1 MNEFYSNE
9 IILEA
14 FQEMQADQIGRDKIG
29 YVDAAMEAIANPSA
43 QATIMNK
50 LYKETQKIDE
60 IDFGKIPDSKGD
72 ITKYVYYDQL
82 YDCIELINEL
92 MKGNQTENI
101 AAMNKLHQI
110 LLNARADFVFGFKV
124 NNYIVT
130 SMYKVM
136 VANLHEMIDICIVD
150 VTEYI
155 RNNLNMSMDKKSMK
169 KVRWVTSNVKNFIKM
184 YESGQWN
191 TLIKYMRTNAS
202 KRAYEAMALEAEGD
216 SLPPQKNALD
226 LMNMG
231 TSAFAKFKGGMTT
244 AADLIKQAPGAFK
257 AAGAPA
263 KGLAIVGII
272 ISALMIIRTGIKY
285 FFLGVA
291 NISKN
296 LRNQAALLKSA
307 TKDDS
312 EDQTGYGFRKKIL
325 NTMEKVSDVIDY
337 KILKM
342 EKEASKDMAE
352 SNRNE
357 FSRQEIQQM
366 APPSSSDF
374 SLV

>member
-72 ITKYVYYDQL
+72 ITKYAYYDQL

-101 AAMNKLHQI
+101 ATMNKLHQI

-136 VANLHEMIDICIVD
+136 VANLHEMVDICIVD

-155 RNNLNMSMDKKSMK
+155 RNNLNMSMDKKSIK

-202 KRAYEAMALEAEGD
+202 KKAYEAMALEAEGD
-216 SLPPQKNALD
+216 VLPQQKSALD

-231 TSAFAKFKGGMTT
+231 TGAIAKFKSGVSS
-244 AADLIKQAPGAFK
+244 AAELIKQAPGAFK
-257 AAGAPA
+257 AAGAPV
-263 KGLAIVGII
+263 KGLAIIGII

-307 TKDDS
+307 TKSDS

-325 NTMEKVSDVIDY
+325 NTMEKISDVIDY

-342 EKEASKDMAE
+342 EKEASKDMSE

-366 APPSSSDF
+366 TPPSSSDF

>member
-72 ITKYVYYDQL
+72 ITKYMYYDQL
-82 YDCIELINEL
+82 YDSIELINEL

-202 KRAYEAMALEAEGD
+202 KKAYEAMALEAEGD
-216 SLPPQKNALD
+216 VLPQQKSALD

-231 TSAFAKFKGGMTT
+231 TSAFNKFKGGIT
-244 AADLIKQAPGAFK
+244 AAGDLIKQAPSAFK
-257 AAGAPA
+257 AAGAPV

-307 TKDDS
+307 TKSDS

-325 NTMEKVSDVIDY
+325 NTMEKISDVIDY

-352 SNRNE
+352 SNRSE

-366 APPSSSDF
+366 TPPSSSDF

>member
-50 LYKETQKIDE
+50 LFKETQKIDE

-72 ITKYVYYDQL
+72 ITKYAYYDQL
-82 YDCIELINEL
+82 YDSIELINEL

-101 AAMNKLHQI
+101 VAMNKLHQI

-202 KRAYEAMALEAEGD
+202 KKAYEAMALEAEGD
-216 SLPPQKNALD
+216 VLPQQKSALD

-231 TSAFAKFKGGMTT
+231 TGALNKFKSGVSSAG
-244 AADLIKQAPGAFK
+244 DLIKQAPDAFK
-257 AAGAPA
+257 AASAPV

-272 ISALMIIRTGIKY
+272 ISALMIIRAGIKY

-307 TKDDS
+307 TKSDS

-352 SNRNE
+352 SNRSE

-366 APPSSSDF
+366 TPPSSSDF

>member
-50 LYKETQKIDE
+50 LFKETQKIDE

-82 YDCIELINEL
+82 YDSIELINEL
-92 MKGNQTENI
+92 MKGNQTENVV
-101 AAMNKLHQI
+101 AMNKLHQI

-202 KRAYEAMALEAEGD
+202 KKAYEAMALEAEGD
-216 SLPPQKNALD
+216 VLPQQKSALD

-231 TSAFAKFKGGMTT
+231 TCAFNKFKGGIT
-244 AADLIKQAPGAFK
+244 AAGDLIKQAPSTFK
-257 AAGAPA
+257 AAGAPV

-307 TKDDS
+307 TKSDS

-366 APPSSSDF
+366 TPPSSGDF

>member
-82 YDCIELINEL
+82 YDSIELINEL

-101 AAMNKLHQI
+101 VAMNKLHQI

-202 KRAYEAMALEAEGD
+202 KKAYEAMALEAEGD
-216 SLPPQKNALD
+216 VLPQQKSALD

-231 TSAFAKFKGGMTT
+231 TSAFNKFKSGITSAG
-244 AADLIKQAPGAFK
+244 DLIKQAPDAFK
-257 AAGAPA
+257 AASAPV

-272 ISALMIIRTGIKY
+272 ISALMIIRAGIKY

-307 TKDDS
+307 TKSDS

-352 SNRNE
+352 SNRSE

-366 APPSSSDF
+366 TPPSSSDF

>member
-82 YDCIELINEL
+82 YDSIELINEL

-101 AAMNKLHQI
+101 VAMNKLHQI
-110 LLNARADFVFGFKV
+110 LLNARADFVFGFKA

-155 RNNLNMSMDKKSMK
+155 RNNLNMSMDKKAMK

-202 KRAYEAMALEAEGD
+202 KKAYEAMALEAEGD
-216 SLPPQKNALD
+216 VLPQQKSALD
-226 LMNMG
+226 IMNMG
-231 TSAFAKFKGGMTT
+231 ISAFNKFKGGIS
-244 AADLIKQAPGAFK
+244 AAGDLIKQAPSAFK
-257 AAGAPA
+257 AAGAPV

-307 TKDDS
+307 TKSDS

-366 APPSSSDF
+366 TPPSSSEF

>member
-1 MNEFYSNE
+1 MTEFYSNE

-50 LYKETQKIDE
+50 LFKETQKIDD

-82 YDCIELINEL
+82 YDSIELINEL

-101 AAMNKLHQI
+101 VAMNKLHQI

-202 KRAYEAMALEAEGD
+202 KKAYEAMALEAEGD
-216 SLPPQKNALD
+216 VLPQQKSALD

-231 TSAFAKFKGGMTT
+231 TSAFNKFKGGIS
-244 AADLIKQAPGAFK
+244 AAGDLIKQAPDAFK
-257 AAGAPA
+257 AASAPV

-307 TKDDS
+307 TKTDN

-366 APPSSSDF
+366 TPPSSSDF

>member
-72 ITKYVYYDQL
+72 ITKYAYYDQL
-82 YDCIELINEL
+82 YDSIELINEL

-202 KRAYEAMALEAEGD
+202 KKAYEAMALEAEGD
-216 SLPPQKNALD
+216 VLPQQKSALD

-231 TSAFAKFKGGMTT
+231 TSAFNKFKGGIT
-244 AADLIKQAPGAFK
+244 AAGDLIKQAPSAFK
-257 AAGAPA
+257 AAGAPV

-272 ISALMIIRTGIKY
+272 ISALMIIRAGIKY

-307 TKDDS
+307 TKSDS

-325 NTMEKVSDVIDY
+325 NTMEKISDVIDY

-342 EKEASKDMAE
+342 EKEGAKDLAE
-352 SNRNE
+352 SNRSE

-366 APPSSSDF
+366 TPPSSSDF

>member
-82 YDCIELINEL
+82 YDSIELINEL

-155 RNNLNMSMDKKSMK
+155 RNNLNMSMDKKTMK

-202 KRAYEAMALEAEGD
+202 KKAYEAMALEAEGD
-216 SLPPQKNALD
+216 VLPQQKSALD

-231 TSAFAKFKGGMTT
+231 TNAFDKFKGGI
-244 AADLIKQAPGAFK
+244 AAAGDLIKQAPSAFK
-257 AAGAPA
+257 AAGAPV

-307 TKDDS
+307 TKTDS

-352 SNRNE
+352 SNRSE

-366 APPSSSDF
+366 TPPSSSDF

>member
-50 LYKETQKIDE
+50 LFKETQKIDE

-72 ITKYVYYDQL
+72 ITKYAYYDQL
-82 YDCIELINEL
+82 YDSIELINEL

-202 KRAYEAMALEAEGD
+202 KKAYEAMALEAEGD
-216 SLPPQKNALD
+216 VLPQQKSALD

-231 TSAFAKFKGGMTT
+231 TSAFNKFKGGISS
-244 AADLIKQAPGAFK
+244 AGDLIKQAPDAFK
-257 AAGAPA
+257 AASAPV

-272 ISALMIIRTGIKY
+272 ISALMIIRAGIKY

-307 TKDDS
+307 TKSDS

-352 SNRNE
+352 SNRSE

>member
-72 ITKYVYYDQL
+72 ITKYAYYDQL
-82 YDCIELINEL
+82 YDSIELINEL
-92 MKGNQTENI
+92 MKGNQTENVV
-101 AAMNKLHQI
+101 AMNKLHQI

-202 KRAYEAMALEAEGD
+202 KKAYEAMALEAEGD
-216 SLPPQKNALD
+216 VLPQQKSALD

-231 TSAFAKFKGGMTT
+231 TSAFTKFKSGVSSAG
-244 AADLIKQAPGAFK
+244 DLVKQAPSAFK
-257 AAGAPA
+257 AASAPV

-272 ISALMIIRTGIKY
+272 ISALMIIRAGIKY

-307 TKDDS
+307 TKSDS

-352 SNRNE
+352 SNRSE

-366 APPSSSDF
+366 TPPSSSDF

>member
-50 LYKETQKIDE
+50 LFKETQKIDE

-82 YDCIELINEL
+82 YDSIELINEL

-101 AAMNKLHQI
+101 VAMNKLHQI

-155 RNNLNMSMDKKSMK
+155 RNNLNMSMDKKAMK

-202 KRAYEAMALEAEGD
+202 KKAYEAMALEAEGD
-216 SLPPQKNALD
+216 VLSQQKSTLD

-231 TSAFAKFKGGMTT
+231 TSVFNKFKGGIT
-244 AADLIKQAPGAFK
+244 AAGDLIKQAPSAFK
-257 AAGAPA
+257 AAGAPV

-307 TKDDS
+307 TKSDS

-366 APPSSSDF
+366 TPPSSSDF

>member
-14 FQEMQADQIGRDKIG
+14 FQEMQADQIGRNKIG

-60 IDFGKIPDSKGD
+60 VDFGKIPDSRGD

-101 AAMNKLHQI
+101 IAMNKLHQI

-136 VANLHEMIDICIVD
+136 VANLHEIIDICIVD

-202 KRAYEAMALEAEGD
+202 KKAYEAMALEAEGD
-216 SLPPQKNALD
+216 VLPQQKSALD
-226 LMNMG
+226 IMNMS
-231 TSAFAKFKGGMTT
+231 TSAFAKFKSGISS

-257 AAGAPA
+257 AAGAPV

-272 ISALMIIRTGIKY
+272 ISALMIIRMGIKY

-307 TKDDS
+307 TKDDR

-366 APPSSSDF
+366 TPPSSSDF

>member
-72 ITKYVYYDQL
+72 ITKYAYYDQL
-82 YDCIELINEL
+82 YDSIELINEL

-202 KRAYEAMALEAEGD
+202 KKAYEAMALEAEGD
-216 SLPPQKNALD
+216 VLPQQKSALD

-231 TSAFAKFKGGMTT
+231 TSAFNKFKSGITSAG
-244 AADLIKQAPGAFK
+244 DLIKQAPDAFK
-257 AAGAPA
+257 AASAPV

-272 ISALMIIRTGIKY
+272 ISALMIIRAGIKY

-307 TKDDS
+307 TKSDS

-366 APPSSSDF
+366 TPPSSSDF

>member
-1 MNEFYSNE
+1 
-9 IILEA
+9 
-14 FQEMQADQIGRDKIG
+14 
-29 YVDAAMEAIANPSA
+29 
-43 QATIMNK
+43 
-50 LYKETQKIDE
+50 
-60 IDFGKIPDSKGD
+60 
-72 ITKYVYYDQL
+72 
-82 YDCIELINEL
+82 
-92 MKGNQTENI
+92 
-101 AAMNKLHQI
+101 
-110 LLNARADFVFGFKV
+110 
-124 NNYIVT
+124 
-130 SMYKVM
+130 
-136 VANLHEMIDICIVD
+136 
-150 VTEYI
+150 
-155 RNNLNMSMDKKSMK
+155 
-169 KVRWVTSNVKNFIKM
+169 M

-202 KRAYEAMALEAEGD
+202 KKAYEAMALEAEGD
-216 SLPPQKNALD
+216 VLPQQKSALD

-231 TSAFAKFKGGMTT
+231 TSAFNKFKGGITS
-244 AADLIKQAPGAFK
+244 AGDLIKQAPNAFK
-257 AAGAPA
+257 AASAPV

-272 ISALMIIRTGIKY
+272 ISALMIIRAGIKY

-307 TKDDS
+307 TKSDS

-352 SNRNE
+352 SNRSE

-366 APPSSSDF
+366 TPPSSSDF

>member
-50 LYKETQKIDE
+50 LFKETQKIDE

-72 ITKYVYYDQL
+72 ITKYAYYDQL
-82 YDCIELINEL
+82 YDSIELINEL

-101 AAMNKLHQI
+101 VAMNKLHQI

-202 KRAYEAMALEAEGD
+202 KKAYEAMALEAEGD
-216 SLPPQKNALD
+216 VLPQQKSALD

-231 TSAFAKFKGGMTT
+231 TSALNKFKGGIT
-244 AADLIKQAPGAFK
+244 AAGDLIKQAPDAFK
-257 AAGAPA
+257 AASAPV

-272 ISALMIIRTGIKY
+272 ISALMIIRAGIKY

-307 TKDDS
+307 TKSDS

-366 APPSSSDF
+366 TPPSSSDF

>member
-50 LYKETQKIDE
+50 LFKETQKIDE

-82 YDCIELINEL
+82 YDSIELINEL

-101 AAMNKLHQI
+101 VAMNKLHQI

-169 KVRWVTSNVKNFIKM
+169 KARWVTSNVKNFIKM

-202 KRAYEAMALEAEGD
+202 KKAYEAMALEAEGD
-216 SLPPQKNALD
+216 VLPQQKSALD

-231 TSAFAKFKGGMTT
+231 TSAFNKFKGGIS
-244 AADLIKQAPGAFK
+244 AAGDLIKQAPDAFK
-257 AAGAPA
+257 AASAPI

-307 TKDDS
+307 TKSDS

-366 APPSSSDF
+366 TPPSSSDF

>member
-82 YDCIELINEL
+82 YDSIELINEL

-101 AAMNKLHQI
+101 VAMNKLHQI
-110 LLNARADFVFGFKV
+110 ILNARADFVFGFKV

-169 KVRWVTSNVKNFIKM
+169 KARWVTSNVKNFIKM

-202 KRAYEAMALEAEGD
+202 KKAYEAMALEAEGD
-216 SLPPQKNALD
+216 VLPQQKSALD

-231 TSAFAKFKGGMTT
+231 TSAFNKFKGGIT
-244 AADLIKQAPGAFK
+244 AAGDLIKHAPDAFK
-257 AAGAPA
+257 AASAPI

-272 ISALMIIRTGIKY
+272 ISALMIIRAGIKY

-307 TKDDS
+307 TKSDS

-325 NTMEKVSDVIDY
+325 NTMEKISDVIDY

-352 SNRNE
+352 SNRSE

-366 APPSSSDF
+366 TPPSSSDF

>member
-60 IDFGKIPDSKGD
+60 VDFGKIPDSKGD

-101 AAMNKLHQI
+101 TAMNKLHQI
-110 LLNARADFVFGFKV
+110 LLNARADFIFGFKV

-202 KRAYEAMALEAEGD
+202 KKAYEAMALEAEGD
-216 SLPPQKNALD
+216 VLPQQKSTLD
-226 LMNMG
+226 IMNMG
-231 TSAFAKFKGGMTT
+231 TSAFAKFKGGMST
-244 AADLIKQAPGAFK
+244 AAELIKQAPGAFK
-257 AAGAPA
+257 AAGAPV

-307 TKDDS
+307 TKDDR

-366 APPSSSDF
+366 TPPSSSDF

>member
-82 YDCIELINEL
+82 YDSIELINEL

-202 KRAYEAMALEAEGD
+202 KKAYEAMALEAEGD
-216 SLPPQKNALD
+216 VLPQQKSALD

-231 TSAFAKFKGGMTT
+231 TSAFNKFKGGIT
-244 AADLIKQAPGAFK
+244 AAGDLIKQAPSAFK
-257 AAGAPA
+257 AAGTPV

-307 TKDDS
+307 TKSDS

-325 NTMEKVSDVIDY
+325 NTMEKISDVIDY

-352 SNRNE
+352 SNRSE

-366 APPSSSDF
+366 TPPSSSDF

>member
-60 IDFGKIPDSKGD
+60 VDFGKIPDSRGD

-101 AAMNKLHQI
+101 TAMNKLHQI
-110 LLNARADFVFGFKV
+110 LLNARADFIFGFKV

-136 VANLHEMIDICIVD
+136 VANLHEIIDICIVD

-202 KRAYEAMALEAEGD
+202 KKAYEAMALEAEGD
-216 SLPPQKNALD
+216 VLPQQKSALD
-226 LMNMG
+226 IMNMS
-231 TSAFAKFKGGMTT
+231 TSAFAKFKSGISS

-257 AAGAPA
+257 AAGAPV

-272 ISALMIIRTGIKY
+272 ISALMIIRMGIKY

-307 TKDDS
+307 TKDDR

-366 APPSSSDF
+366 TPPSSSDF

>member
-50 LYKETQKIDE
+50 LFKETQKIDE

-82 YDCIELINEL
+82 YDSIELINEL

-101 AAMNKLHQI
+101 IAMNKLHQI

-202 KRAYEAMALEAEGD
+202 KKAYEAMALEAGGD
-216 SLPPQKNALD
+216 VLPQQKSALD

-231 TSAFAKFKGGMTT
+231 TSAFNKFKGGITS
-244 AADLIKQAPGAFK
+244 AGDLIKQAPSAFK
-257 AAGAPA
+257 AAGAPV

-307 TKDDS
+307 TKSDS

-352 SNRNE
+352 SNRSE

-366 APPSSSDF
+366 TPTSSSDF

>member
-82 YDCIELINEL
+82 YDSIELINEL

-110 LLNARADFVFGFKV
+110 LLNARADFVFGFKA

-155 RNNLNMSMDKKSMK
+155 RNNLNMSMDKKAMK

-202 KRAYEAMALEAEGD
+202 KKAYEAMAFEAEGD
-216 SLPPQKNALD
+216 VLPQQKSALD

-231 TSAFAKFKGGMTT
+231 TSAFNKFKGGISS
-244 AADLIKQAPGAFK
+244 AGDLIKQAPDAFK
-257 AAGAPA
+257 AASAPV

-272 ISALMIIRTGIKY
+272 ISALMIIRAGIKY

-307 TKDDS
+307 TKSDS

-366 APPSSSDF
+366 TPPSSSDF

>member
-50 LYKETQKIDE
+50 LFKETQKIDE

-82 YDCIELINEL
+82 YDSIELINEL

-101 AAMNKLHQI
+101 VAMNKLHQI

-202 KRAYEAMALEAEGD
+202 KKAYEAMALEAEGD
-216 SLPPQKNALD
+216 VLPQQKSALD

-231 TSAFAKFKGGMTT
+231 TSAFNKFKGGIS
-244 AADLIKQAPGAFK
+244 AAGDLIKQAPDAFK
-257 AAGAPA
+257 AASAPV

-307 TKDDS
+307 TKSDS

-352 SNRNE
+352 SNRSE

-366 APPSSSDF
+366 TPPSSSDF

>member
-72 ITKYVYYDQL
+72 ITKYAYYDQL

-101 AAMNKLHQI
+101 VAMNKLHQI

-184 YESGQWN
+184 YESGKWN

-202 KRAYEAMALEAEGD
+202 KKAYEAMALEAEGD
-216 SLPPQKNALD
+216 VLPQQKSALD

-231 TSAFAKFKGGMTT
+231 TSAFNKFKGGIT
-244 AADLIKQAPGAFK
+244 AAGDLIKQAPDAFK
-257 AAGAPA
+257 AASAPV

-272 ISALMIIRTGIKY
+272 ISALMIIRAGIKY

-307 TKDDS
+307 TKSDS

-352 SNRNE
+352 SNRSE

-366 APPSSSDF
+366 TPSSSSDF

>member
-50 LYKETQKIDE
+50 LFKETQKIDE

-82 YDCIELINEL
+82 YDSIELINEL

-101 AAMNKLHQI
+101 VAMNKLHQI

-202 KRAYEAMALEAEGD
+202 KKAYEAMALEAEGD
-216 SLPPQKNALD
+216 VLPQQKSALD

-231 TSAFAKFKGGMTT
+231 TSAFNKFKGGIT
-244 AADLIKQAPGAFK
+244 AAGDLIKQAPSAFK
-257 AAGAPA
+257 AAGAPV

-272 ISALMIIRTGIKY
+272 ISALMIIRAGIKY

-307 TKDDS
+307 TKSDS

-352 SNRNE
+352 SNRSE

-366 APPSSSDF
+366 TPPSSSDF

>member
-72 ITKYVYYDQL
+72 ITKYAYYDQL
-82 YDCIELINEL
+82 YDSIELINEL

-101 AAMNKLHQI
+101 VAMNKLHQI

-202 KRAYEAMALEAEGD
+202 KKAYEAMALEAEGD
-216 SLPPQKNALD
+216 VLPQQKSALD

-231 TSAFAKFKGGMTT
+231 TSALNKFKGGISS
-244 AADLIKQAPGAFK
+244 AGDLIKQAPDAFK
-257 AAGAPA
+257 TASAPV

-272 ISALMIIRTGIKY
+272 ISALMIIRAGIKY

-307 TKDDS
+307 TKSDS

-352 SNRNE
+352 SNRSE

-366 APPSSSDF
+366 TTPSSSDF

>member
-60 IDFGKIPDSKGD
+60 VDFGKIPDSKGD

-82 YDCIELINEL
+82 YDSIELINEL

-101 AAMNKLHQI
+101 VAMNKLHQI

-202 KRAYEAMALEAEGD
+202 KKAYEAMALEAEGD
-216 SLPPQKNALD
+216 VLPQQKSALD

-231 TSAFAKFKGGMTT
+231 TSAFNKFKGGIT
-244 AADLIKQAPGAFK
+244 AAGDLIKQAPSAFK
-257 AAGAPA
+257 AAGAPV

-272 ISALMIIRTGIKY
+272 ISALMIIRAGIKY

-307 TKDDS
+307 TKSDS

-352 SNRNE
+352 SNRSE

-366 APPSSSDF
+366 TPPSSSDF

>member
-14 FQEMQADQIGRDKIG
+14 LQEMQADQIGRDKIG

-50 LYKETQKIDE
+50 LFKETQKIDE

-82 YDCIELINEL
+82 YDSIELINEL
-92 MKGNQTENI
+92 MKGNQTKNI
-101 AAMNKLHQI
+101 VAMNKLHQI

-169 KVRWVTSNVKNFIKM
+169 KVRWATSNVKNFIKM

-202 KRAYEAMALEAEGD
+202 KKAYEAMALEAEGD
-216 SLPPQKNALD
+216 VLPQQKNALD

-231 TSAFAKFKGGMTT
+231 TNALNKFKGGIT
-244 AADLIKQAPGAFK
+244 AAGDLIKQAPDAFK
-257 AAGAPA
+257 AASAPV

-272 ISALMIIRTGIKY
+272 ISALMIIRAGIKY

-307 TKDDS
+307 TKSDS

-352 SNRNE
+352 SNRSE

-366 APPSSSDF
+366 TPPSSSDF

>member
-50 LYKETQKIDE
+50 LFKETQKIDE

-82 YDCIELINEL
+82 YDSIELINEL

-101 AAMNKLHQI
+101 VAMNKLHQI

-202 KRAYEAMALEAEGD
+202 KKAYEAMALEAEGD
-216 SLPPQKNALD
+216 VLPQQKSALD

-231 TSAFAKFKGGMTT
+231 TSAFNKFKSGITSAG
-244 AADLIKQAPGAFK
+244 DLIKQAPDAFK
-257 AAGAPA
+257 AASAPV

-272 ISALMIIRTGIKY
+272 ISALMIIRAGIKY

-307 TKDDS
+307 TKSDS

-352 SNRNE
+352 SNRSE

-366 APPSSSDF
+366 TPPSSSDF

>member
-50 LYKETQKIDE
+50 LFKETQKIDE

-82 YDCIELINEL
+82 YDSIELINEL

-101 AAMNKLHQI
+101 VAMNKLHQI

-202 KRAYEAMALEAEGD
+202 KKAYEAMALEAEGD
-216 SLPPQKNALD
+216 VLPQQKSALD

-231 TSAFAKFKGGMTT
+231 TSAFNKFKSGITSAG
-244 AADLIKQAPGAFK
+244 DLIKQAPDAFK
-257 AAGAPA
+257 AASAPV

-272 ISALMIIRTGIKY
+272 ISALMIIRAGIKY

-307 TKDDS
+307 TKSDS

-366 APPSSSDF
+366 TPPSSSDF

>member
-82 YDCIELINEL
+82 YDSIELINEL

-101 AAMNKLHQI
+101 VAMNKLHQI
-110 LLNARADFVFGFKV
+110 LLNARADFAFGFKV

-202 KRAYEAMALEAEGD
+202 KKAYEAMALEAEGD
-216 SLPPQKNALD
+216 VLPQQKSALD

-231 TSAFAKFKGGMTT
+231 TSAFNKFKGGIT
-244 AADLIKQAPGAFK
+244 AAGDLIKQAPSAFK
-257 AAGAPA
+257 AAGAPV

-307 TKDDS
+307 TKSDS

-325 NTMEKVSDVIDY
+325 NAMEKVSDVIDY

-366 APPSSSDF
+366 TPPSSSDF

>member
-50 LYKETQKIDE
+50 LFKETQKIDE

-82 YDCIELINEL
+82 YDSIELINEL

-101 AAMNKLHQI
+101 VAMNKLHQI

-202 KRAYEAMALEAEGD
+202 KKAYEAMALEAEGD
-216 SLPPQKNALD
+216 VLPQQKSALD

-231 TSAFAKFKGGMTT
+231 TSAFNKFKGGITS
-244 AADLIKQAPGAFK
+244 AGDLIKQAPDAFK
-257 AAGAPA
+257 AASAPV

-272 ISALMIIRTGIKY
+272 ISALMIIRVGIKY

-307 TKDDS
+307 TKSDS

-352 SNRNE
+352 SNRSE

-366 APPSSSDF
+366 TPPSSSDF

>member
-50 LYKETQKIDE
+50 LFKETQKIDE

-82 YDCIELINEL
+82 YDSIELINEL

-202 KRAYEAMALEAEGD
+202 KKAYEAMALEAEGD
-216 SLPPQKNALD
+216 VLPQQKSALD

-231 TSAFAKFKGGMTT
+231 TSAFNKFKGGIT
-244 AADLIKQAPGAFK
+244 AAGDLIKQAPSAFK
-257 AAGAPA
+257 AAGAPV
-263 KGLAIVGII
+263 KGLVIVGII

-307 TKDDS
+307 TKSDS

-325 NTMEKVSDVIDY
+325 NTMEKISDVIDY

-352 SNRNE
+352 SNRSE

-366 APPSSSDF
+366 TPPSSSDF

>member
-50 LYKETQKIDE
+50 LFKETQKIDE

-72 ITKYVYYDQL
+72 ITKYAYYDQL
-82 YDCIELINEL
+82 YDSIELINEL

-101 AAMNKLHQI
+101 VAMNKLHQI

-202 KRAYEAMALEAEGD
+202 KKAYEAMALEAEGD
-216 SLPPQKNALD
+216 VLPQQKSALD

-231 TSAFAKFKGGMTT
+231 TSAFNKFKGGIS
-244 AADLIKQAPGAFK
+244 AAGDLIKQAPDAFK
-257 AAGAPA
+257 TASAPV

-272 ISALMIIRTGIKY
+272 ISALMIIRAGIKY

-307 TKDDS
+307 TKSDS

-352 SNRNE
+352 SNRSE

-366 APPSSSDF
+366 TPPSSSDF

>member
-50 LYKETQKIDE
+50 LFKETQKIDE

-82 YDCIELINEL
+82 YDSIELINEL

-101 AAMNKLHQI
+101 VAMNKLHQI

-202 KRAYEAMALEAEGD
+202 KKAYEAMALEAEGD
-216 SLPPQKNALD
+216 VLPQQKSALD

-231 TSAFAKFKGGMTT
+231 TSAFNKFKGGIT
-244 AADLIKQAPGAFK
+244 AAGDLIKQAPSAFK
-257 AAGAPA
+257 AAGAPV
-263 KGLAIVGII
+263 KGLVIVGII

-307 TKDDS
+307 TKSDS

-325 NTMEKVSDVIDY
+325 NTMEKISDVIDY

-352 SNRNE
+352 SNRSE

-366 APPSSSDF
+366 TPPSSSDF

>member
-50 LYKETQKIDE
+50 LFKETQKIDE

-82 YDCIELINEL
+82 YDSIELINEL

-101 AAMNKLHQI
+101 VAMNKLHQI

-202 KRAYEAMALEAEGD
+202 KKAYEAMALEAEGD
-216 SLPPQKNALD
+216 VLPQQKSALD

-231 TSAFAKFKGGMTT
+231 TSAFNKFKGGIT
-244 AADLIKQAPGAFK
+244 AAGDLIKQAPDAFK
-257 AAGAPA
+257 AASAPI

-307 TKDDS
+307 TKSDS

-352 SNRNE
+352 SNRSE

-366 APPSSSDF
+366 TPPSSSDF

>member
-82 YDCIELINEL
+82 YDSIELINEL

-155 RNNLNMSMDKKSMK
+155 RNNLNMSMDKKAMK

-202 KRAYEAMALEAEGD
+202 KKAYEAMALEAEGD
-216 SLPPQKNALD
+216 VLPQQKSAFD

-231 TSAFAKFKGGMTT
+231 TSAFNKFKSGVSSAG
-244 AADLIKQAPGAFK
+244 DLIKQAPDAFK
-257 AAGAPA
+257 AASAPV

-272 ISALMIIRTGIKY
+272 ISALMIIRAGIKY

-307 TKDDS
+307 TKSDS

-352 SNRNE
+352 SNRSE

-366 APPSSSDF
+366 TPPSSSDF

>member
-29 YVDAAMEAIANPSA
+29 YVDVAMEAIANPSA

-50 LYKETQKIDE
+50 LFKETQKIDE

-72 ITKYVYYDQL
+72 ITKYAYYDQL
-82 YDCIELINEL
+82 YDSIELINEL

-101 AAMNKLHQI
+101 VAMNKLHQI

-202 KRAYEAMALEAEGD
+202 KKAYEAMALEAEGD
-216 SLPPQKNALD
+216 VLPQQKSALD

-231 TSAFAKFKGGMTT
+231 TSAFTKFKSGVSSAG
-244 AADLIKQAPGAFK
+244 DLVKQAPDAFK
-257 AAGAPA
+257 AASAPV

-272 ISALMIIRTGIKY
+272 ISALMIIRAGIKY

-307 TKDDS
+307 TKSDS

-366 APPSSSDF
+366 TPPSSSDF

>member
-14 FQEMQADQIGRDKIG
+14 FQGMQADQIGRDKIG

-50 LYKETQKIDE
+50 LFKETQKIDE

-82 YDCIELINEL
+82 YDSIELINEL

-101 AAMNKLHQI
+101 VAMNKLHQI

-202 KRAYEAMALEAEGD
+202 KKAYEAMALEAEGD
-216 SLPPQKNALD
+216 VLPQQKSALD

-231 TSAFAKFKGGMTT
+231 TSAFNKFKGGIT
-244 AADLIKQAPGAFK
+244 AAGDLIKQAPDAFK
-257 AAGAPA
+257 AASAPV

-307 TKDDS
+307 TKSDS

-352 SNRNE
+352 SNRSE

-366 APPSSSDF
+366 TPPSSSDF